1 MRLTAVLVTK
11 GDRDISEVLAS
22 LSGFDELIVWDNSKA
37 PKDVKVFGRFAGA
50 MLAQNNDIYIQDD
63 DSIVQWPVLKYL
75 YESYTH
81 IPDLC
86 VCNFP
91 IHRRSE
97 YAGSNIALLGWGT
110 IFRKQLLRVFN
121 PYLLRYGVDEL
132 FYRECDRIF
141 SFMCHDFTRFVD
153 VGVNQLDYAFGKDR
167 MGTEER
173 HGADLKEIKHRLSA
187 LKQ

>member
-11 GDRDISEVLAS
+11 GDRDISKVLAS
-22 LSGFDELIVWDNSKA
+22 LSEFDELIVWDNSKA
-37 PKDVKVFGRFAGA
+37 PKDVKVYGRFAGA

-63 DSIVQWPVLKYL
+63 DSIVQSSNLKHF

-91 IHRRSE
+91 QHRRSE
-97 YAGSNIALLGWGT
+97 YAGSQIALLGWGT
-110 IFRKQLLRVFN
+110 IFKKQLLRVFD
-121 PYLLRYGVDEL
+121 PYILRYGVDEL

-141 SFMCHDFTRFVD
+141 SFMCHNFTRFVD
-153 VGVNQLDYAFGKDR
+153 VSVNQLDYAFGKDR

-173 HGADLKEIKHRLSA
+173 HGADLKEIKRRLSA